1 MANWDRSN
9 LLKEREMKSADID
22 KKLIGKV
29 PEPLRQHN
37 AELEKLKVEYQ
48 RKTKAWL
55 QVEEAERKSIA
66 HEIHDDLSQPLTA
79 LKINLSGLVRR
90 VTLGEEISLEKL
102 EQILE
107 LNDSII
113 KTVKRISVELR
124 PGVLDDLGLIA
135 AIEWQVGYFR
145 DLTRIEC
152 ELGVETSDITI
163 DEQIA
168 TVIFRIFQRI
178 LTNIAK
184 QGKATRVRISL
195 KREVDKLQLIV
206 VDNGDRKLEDQILD
220 RQSFRLIAEHAHLF
234 AGEVEMGN
242 PNRGTLVM
250 VNIPLNLS
258 GGSL

>member
-1 MANWDRSN
+1 LGEDRSN
-9 LLKEREMKSADID
+9 PLKERAMKSADIAKNGIVEVSGPPRHHD
-22 KKLIGKV
+22 
-29 PEPLRQHN
+29 

-55 QVEEAERKSIA
+55 QVEEEERKSIA

-90 VTLGEEISLEKL
+90 VTQGEEISPEKL

-113 KTVKRISVELR
+113 KTVKKISLELR
-124 PGVLDDLGLIA
+124 PGVLDDFGLIA

-145 DLTRIEC
+145 DLTGIGC

-163 DEQIA
+163 NGQIA
-168 TVIFRIFQRI
+168 TVIFRILQRI

-184 QGKATRVRISL
+184 QERATRVRISL
-195 KREVDKLQLIV
+195 NKEADKLHLIV
-206 VDNGDRKLEDQILD
+206 VDNGERSPEDQILD
-220 RQSFRLIAEHAHLF
+220 HQSFGLISEHAHLF
-234 AGEVEMGN
+234 GGEVEIGN

-250 VNIPLNLS
+250 VNIPLNLRR
-258 GGSL
+258 GSL